1 MGKRTAAVILA
12 SGVGSRFGGQVKKQY
27 VQIGGIS
34 AVARSVIAFDRA
46 DTVDEIVLVGEAEEL
61 RCALDGVHVSKTVTF
76 AAGGSTRQESSM
88 LGFNAVS
95 AKSDYVA
102 IHDAARC
109 LVTPEIID
117 MTVRAAWKYR
127 AAAAAHKVSDTV
139 KLADSRGFIDKTV
152 DRDLVWLVKTPQV
165 FLTDMYRA
173 AAYMAKKDNVSV
185 TDDCMMC
192 ERLGFK
198 VKLVECGEDNI
209 KLTVASDL
217 LRAEQILRS
226 REEEAFKK

>member
-1 MGKRTAAVILA
+1 
-12 SGVGSRFGGQVKKQY
+12 
-27 VQIGGIS
+27 
-34 AVARSVIAFDRA
+34 
-46 DTVDEIVLVGEAEEL
+46 
-61 RCALDGVHVSKTVTF
+61 
-76 AAGGSTRQESSM
+76 
-88 LGFNAVS
+88 
-95 AKSDYVA
+95 
-102 IHDAARC
+102 
-109 LVTPEIID
+109 